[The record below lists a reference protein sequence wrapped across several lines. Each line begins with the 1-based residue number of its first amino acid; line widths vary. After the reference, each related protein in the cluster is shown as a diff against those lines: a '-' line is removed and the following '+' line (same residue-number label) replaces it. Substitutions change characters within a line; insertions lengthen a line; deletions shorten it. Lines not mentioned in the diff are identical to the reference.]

1 MAIQTGQITVLK
13 NNTVTN
19 VEHQIRFI
27 FAKENGERITRDTT
41 AKGVI
46 NFDVPN
52 GDWNVSWFAVD
63 GDQKVLPLRAGLQL
77 KITSSTPPTALADW
91 IYGDN
96 THVADP
102 ILTQWATVLDEMKS
116 VRDEFRKETQQDG
129 TGKFVMQ
136 SSVKRNNLRDAGAYH
151 TQTNPSNIDSWLA
164 GDNGL
169 LTNVTANIPSDV
181 RGLFSDSFMYV
192 ETQGIYSSN
201 LSNRWQTVVGY
212 RKPEVVIRQYTPDD
226 NGGWTSALL
235 LSTYNTNVGNHGQL
249 VRAGSE
255 SKDLLAVGDFG
266 IGINTN
272 TVDAPPFNPTSPVAT
287 EAFQPRGA
295 IGMITAYHPVFQI
308 AGGTNFGRLSIFN
321 GGQASRGGKMIVQGG
336 SATPTGPAWESEVM
350 LKNHYVVDSNGN
362 LKPASPVIQ
371 LHHDRVEYN
380 EDFDKDN
387 PPFFEHLETGVY
399 RITNVREI
407 CKDGW
412 TYNKPLNGKSQPY
425 FMIKYE
431 QEDATTL
438 LVRVFERTFD
448 KNTGE
453 FGFGEPRDIGV
464 DERWIDFHFEVDH
477 ERIAREEAQMQK
489 EQEEF
494 EEQERLRKEA
504 EEQEQAEATVAWE
517 AEMAR
522 HEAEMIAEMEEIE
535 SLEEES
541 SDLEKYLEKHNA
553 VLL

>member
-1 MAIQTGQITVLK
+1 MARFTGTIGNPSVDASGNK
-13 NNTVTN
+13 IVKP
-19 VEHQIRFI
+19 I
-27 FAKENGERITRDTT
+27 GEPIDIVFY
-41 AKGVI
+41 AKGKAPIIRKTAADGKYDFTLV
-46 NFDVPN
+46 N
-52 GDWNVSWFAVD
+52 GSYQVSMYLSALPEAFRIRADLRDGEFFVVATNSPTSAFQEWIDTAVD
-63 GDQKVLPLRAGLQL
+63 ANKPEDNPIIKHIQGQLDAMQVILDQF
-77 KITSSTPPTALADW
+77 
-91 IYGDN
+91 
-96 THVADP
+96 
-102 ILTQWATVLDEMKS
+102 
-116 VRDEFRKETQQDG
+116 RDETQQDG

-136 SSVKRNNLRDAGAYH
+136 SSVKRNSLRNAGAYH

-169 LTNVTANIPSDV
+169 LTNIAANIPSDV

-201 LSNRWQTVVGY
+201 LSNRWQTIVGY
-212 RKPEVVIRQYTPDD
+212 RKPEVVIRQYTPGD

-272 TVDAPPFNPTSPVAT
+272 TVDAPPFNPTSPVVT

-321 GGQASRGGKMIVQGG
+321 GSQAGRRGKMIVQGG
-336 SATPTGPAWESEVM
+336 SATPTGTAWESEVM
-350 LKNHYVVDSNGN
+350 LKNQYVVDSNGN

-371 LHHDRVEYN
+371 LHHSKVEYN

-387 PPFFEHLETGVY
+387 PPEFEHLETGVY

-438 LVRVFERTFD
+438 LVKVFERTFD

-504 EEQEQAEATVAWE
+504 EEQEQAEATAAWE

-522 HEAEMIAEMEEIE
+522 QEAEMIAEMEGAREVVA
-535 SLEEES
+535 
-541 SDLEKYLEKHNA
+541 D
-553 VLL
+553 